1 MLAQVVQ
8 TDPQLFVR
16 VVGFVAFVA
25 VLAGVITAL
34 AMAARTDMDARDQ
47 RGRRYGVAVVLVPP
61 VGLLLWAVGRARYP
75 RVHERLPQGGDEPG
89 WARRRAR

>member
-1 MLAQVVQ
+1 MLGQVVQ

-16 VVGFVAFVA
+16 VTGLVALMA
-25 VLAGVITAL
+25 VLAGLLTAL

-47 RGRRYGVAVVLVPP
+47 RGRRYGVAVVLLPP
-61 VGLLLWAVGRARYP
+61 VGLLLWAIGRVRFPVVHAR
-75 RVHERLPQGGDEPG
+75 RPQEGDDPG